1 MICSRTVDPRP
12 RKQPPAGSFGDRQFQ
27 RDMPRVER
35 DYMEDTL
42 SGNGT
47 KNRKLV
53 QGKAINVV
61 DFGAFVQLPDGLAG
75 LIR

>member
-1 MICSRTVDPRP
+1 
-12 RKQPPAGSFGDRQFQ
+12 
-27 RDMPRVER
+27 
-35 DYMEDTL
+35 MEDTL